1 MLIARCSTIRIVKQ
15 QKTDIPTVE
24 EHRATAFLLG
34 LVLVLAVLYVAF
46 QYNSAPQSVESD
58 DQSLDN
64 LEQDIELHPAVD
76 EKEMVN
82 VMAVQPPQKTCSER
96 IKAVDQP
103 MKQQIDKLSASTTS
117 PLLAGDGEAEALNAK
132 LSAALPPVPVASEQ
146 PLNFRVVQQMPEFPG
161 GGSAFIQWLTRQL
174 RYPPLAQSQKIQGKV
189 VVSFIVNKDGS
200 IADVKLEKSVN
211 ALLDREALR
220 VIRMMPRWKPG
231 VHNNQPC
238 RTMVA
243 VPVVFKI

>member
-1 MLIARCSTIRIVKQ
+1 MDLSDQAL
-15 QKTDIPTVE
+15 DE
-24 EHRATAFLLG
+24 
-34 LVLVLAVLYVAF
+34 LV
-46 QYNSAPQSVESD
+46 
-58 DQSLDN
+58 
-64 LEQDIELHPAVD
+64 QDIELHPAMD
-76 EKEMVN
+76 DKEMVN
-82 VMAVQPPQKTCSER
+82 TMAVQPPQKTFSER
-96 IKAVDQP
+96 IKAVDQSL
-103 MKQQIDKLSASTTS
+103 KQQIEKLSASTTS
-117 PLLAGDGEAEALNAK
+117 PLLVGDGEAEALNAK
-132 LSAALPPVPVASEQ
+132 LSAALPPIPVASEQ
-146 PLNFRVVQQMPEFPG
+146 PLNFRIVQQMPEFPG

-174 RYPPLAQSQKIQGKV
+174 RYPPLAQSQRIQGRV

>member
-1 MLIARCSTIRIVKQ
+1 MDLS
-15 QKTDIPTVE
+15 
-24 EHRATAFLLG
+24 
-34 LVLVLAVLYVAF
+34 
-46 QYNSAPQSVESD
+46 
-58 DQSLDN
+58 DQSLDD
-64 LEQDIELHPAVD
+64 LVQDIELHPAMD
-76 EKEMVN
+76 DKEMVN
-82 VMAVQPPQKTCSER
+82 TMNVQPPQKTFSER

-103 MKQQIDKLSASTTS
+103 LKQQIEKLSASTTS
-117 PLLAGDGEAEALNAK
+117 PLLVGDGEPEALNAK
-132 LSAALPPVPVASEQ
+132 LSAALPPIPVASEQ
-146 PLNFRVVQQMPEFPG
+146 PLNFRIVQQMPEFPG

-174 RYPPLAQSQKIQGKV
+174 RYPPLAQSQRIQGRV

>member
-1 MLIARCSTIRIVKQ
+1 MDLS
-15 QKTDIPTVE
+15 
-24 EHRATAFLLG
+24 
-34 LVLVLAVLYVAF
+34 
-46 QYNSAPQSVESD
+46 
-58 DQSLDN
+58 DQSLDE
-64 LEQDIELHPAVD
+64 LVQDIELHPAMD
-76 EKEMVN
+76 DKEMVN
-82 VMAVQPPQKTCSER
+82 TMAVQPPQKTFSER

-103 MKQQIDKLSASTTS
+103 LKQQIEKLSVSTTS
-117 PLLAGDGEAEALNAK
+117 PLLVGDGEAEALNAK
-132 LSAALPPVPVASEQ
+132 LSAALPPIPVASEQ
-146 PLNFRVVQQMPEFPG
+146 PLNFRIVQQMPEFPG

-174 RYPPLAQSQKIQGKV
+174 RYPPLAQSQRLQGRV

>member
-1 MLIARCSTIRIVKQ
+1 MDLS
-15 QKTDIPTVE
+15 
-24 EHRATAFLLG
+24 
-34 LVLVLAVLYVAF
+34 
-46 QYNSAPQSVESD
+46 
-58 DQSLDN
+58 DQSLDE
-64 LEQDIELHPAVD
+64 LVQDIELHPAMD
-76 EKEMVN
+76 DKEMVN
-82 VMAVQPPQKTCSER
+82 TIALQPPQKTFSER

-103 MKQQIDKLSASTTS
+103 LKQQIEKLSASTTS
-117 PLLAGDGEAEALNAK
+117 PLLVGDGEAEALNAK
-132 LSAALPPVPVASEQ
+132 LSAALPPIPVASEQ
-146 PLNFRVVQQMPEFPG
+146 PLNFRIVQQMPEFPG

-174 RYPPLAQSQKIQGKV
+174 RYPPLAQSQRIQGRV

>member
-1 MLIARCSTIRIVKQ
+1 MKQ
-15 QKTDIPTVE
+15 QKSDIPTVE

-34 LVLVLAVLYVAF
+34 LVLVLSVLYVAF
-46 QYNSAPQSVESD
+46 QYNSAPQGMDLS
-58 DQSLDN
+58 DQSLDE
-64 LEQDIELHPAVD
+64 LVQDIELHPAMD
-76 EKEMVN
+76 DKEMVN
-82 VMAVQPPQKTCSER
+82 TMAVQPPQKTFSER
-96 IKAVDQP
+96 IKAVNQP
-103 MKQQIDKLSASTTS
+103 LKQQIEKLSVSTTS
-117 PLLAGDGEAEALNAK
+117 PLLVGDGEAEALNAK
-132 LSAALPPVPVASEQ
+132 LSAALPPIPVASEQ
-146 PLNFRVVQQMPEFPG
+146 PLNFRIVQQMPEFPG

-174 RYPPLAQSQKIQGKV
+174 RYPPLAQSQRIQGRV

>member
-1 MLIARCSTIRIVKQ
+1 MKQ
-15 QKTDIPTVE
+15 QKSDIPTVE

-34 LVLVLAVLYVAF
+34 LVLVLSVLYVAF
-46 QYNSAPQSVESD
+46 QYNSAPQGMDLS
-58 DQSLDN
+58 DQSLDD
-64 LEQDIELHPAVD
+64 LVQDIELHPAMD
-76 EKEMVN
+76 DKEIVN
-82 VMAVQPPQKTCSER
+82 TMAVQPPQKTFSER
-96 IKAVDQP
+96 IKAVDRP
-103 MKQQIDKLSASTTS
+103 LKQQIEKLSASTTS
-117 PLLAGDGEAEALNAK
+117 PLLVGDGEAEALNAK
-132 LSAALPPVPVASEQ
+132 LSAALPPIPVASEQ
-146 PLNFRVVQQMPEFPG
+146 PLNFRIVQQMPEFPG

-174 RYPPLAQSQKIQGKV
+174 RYPPLAQSQRIQGRV

>member
-1 MLIARCSTIRIVKQ
+1 MDLS
-15 QKTDIPTVE
+15 
-24 EHRATAFLLG
+24 
-34 LVLVLAVLYVAF
+34 
-46 QYNSAPQSVESD
+46 
-58 DQSLDN
+58 DQSLDD
-64 LEQDIELHPAVD
+64 LVQDIELHPATD
-76 EKEMVN
+76 DKEMVN
-82 VMAVQPPQKTCSER
+82 TMAVQPPQKTFSER

-103 MKQQIDKLSASTTS
+103 LKQQIEKLSASTTS
-117 PLLAGDGEAEALNAK
+117 PLLVGDGEAEALNAK
-132 LSAALPPVPVASEQ
+132 LSAALPPIPVASEQ
-146 PLNFRVVQQMPEFPG
+146 PLNFRIVQQMPEFPG

-174 RYPPLAQSQKIQGKV
+174 RYPPLAQSQRIQGRV

-200 IADVKLEKSVN
+200 IADIKLEKSVN

>member
-1 MLIARCSTIRIVKQ
+1 MKQ
-15 QKTDIPTVE
+15 QKSDIPTVE

-34 LVLVLAVLYVAF
+34 LVLVLSVLYVAF
-46 QYNSAPQSVESD
+46 QYNSAPQGMDLS
-58 DQSLDN
+58 DQSLDD
-64 LEQDIELHPAVD
+64 LVQDIELHPAMD
-76 EKEMVN
+76 DKEMVN
-82 VMAVQPPQKTCSER
+82 TMTVQPPQKTFSER
-96 IKAVDQP
+96 IKAVNQP
-103 MKQQIDKLSASTTS
+103 LKQQIEKLSASTTS
-117 PLLAGDGEAEALNAK
+117 PLLVGDGEAEALNAK
-132 LSAALPPVPVASEQ
+132 LSAALPPIPVASEQ
-146 PLNFRVVQQMPEFPG
+146 PLNFRIVQQMPEFPG

-174 RYPPLAQSQKIQGKV
+174 RYPPLAQSQRIQGRV

>member
-1 MLIARCSTIRIVKQ
+1 MDLS
-15 QKTDIPTVE
+15 
-24 EHRATAFLLG
+24 
-34 LVLVLAVLYVAF
+34 
-46 QYNSAPQSVESD
+46 
-58 DQSLDN
+58 DQSLDE
-64 LEQDIELHPAVD
+64 LVQDIELHPAMD
-76 EKEMVN
+76 DKEMVN
-82 VMAVQPPQKTCSER
+82 TMTVQPPQKTFSER
-96 IKAVDQP
+96 IKAVDQSL
-103 MKQQIDKLSASTTS
+103 KQQIEKLSASTTS
-117 PLLAGDGEAEALNAK
+117 PLLVGDGEAEALNAK
-132 LSAALPPVPVASEQ
+132 LSAALPPIPVASEQ
-146 PLNFRVVQQMPEFPG
+146 PLNFRIVQQMPEFPG

-174 RYPPLAQSQKIQGKV
+174 RYPPLAQSQRIQGRV

>member
-1 MLIARCSTIRIVKQ
+1 MDLS
-15 QKTDIPTVE
+15 
-24 EHRATAFLLG
+24 
-34 LVLVLAVLYVAF
+34 
-46 QYNSAPQSVESD
+46 
-58 DQSLDN
+58 DQSLDE
-64 LEQDIELHPAVD
+64 LVQDIELHPAMD
-76 EKEMVN
+76 DKEMVN
-82 VMAVQPPQKTCSER
+82 TMAVQPPQKTFSER

-103 MKQQIDKLSASTTS
+103 LKQQIEKLSASTTS
-117 PLLAGDGEAEALNAK
+117 PLLVGDGEAEALNAK
-132 LSAALPPVPVASEQ
+132 LSAALPPIPMASEQ
-146 PLNFRVVQQMPEFPG
+146 PLNFRIVQQMPEFPG

-174 RYPPLAQSQKIQGKV
+174 RYPPLAQSQRIQGRV

>member
-1 MLIARCSTIRIVKQ
+1 MDLS
-15 QKTDIPTVE
+15 
-24 EHRATAFLLG
+24 
-34 LVLVLAVLYVAF
+34 
-46 QYNSAPQSVESD
+46 
-58 DQSLDN
+58 DQSLDE
-64 LEQDIELHPAVD
+64 LVQDIELHPAMD
-76 EKEMVN
+76 DKEMVN
-82 VMAVQPPQKTCSER
+82 TMAVQPPQKTFSER

-103 MKQQIDKLSASTTS
+103 LKQQIEKLSASTTS
-117 PLLAGDGEAEALNAK
+117 PLLVGDGEAEALNAK
-132 LSAALPPVPVASEQ
+132 LSAALPPIPVASEQ
-146 PLNFRVVQQMPEFPG
+146 PLNFRIVQQMPEFPG
-161 GGSAFIQWLTRQL
+161 GGSAFIQWLTHQL
-174 RYPPLAQSQKIQGKV
+174 RYPPLAQSQRIQGRV

>member
-1 MLIARCSTIRIVKQ
+1 MDLS
-15 QKTDIPTVE
+15 
-24 EHRATAFLLG
+24 
-34 LVLVLAVLYVAF
+34 
-46 QYNSAPQSVESD
+46 
-58 DQSLDN
+58 DQSLDE
-64 LEQDIELHPAVD
+64 LVQDIELHPAMD
-76 EKEMVN
+76 DKEMVN
-82 VMAVQPPQKTCSER
+82 TMAVQPPQKTFSER
-96 IKAVDQP
+96 IKAVNQP
-103 MKQQIDKLSASTTS
+103 LKQQIEKLSASTTS
-117 PLLAGDGEAEALNAK
+117 PLLVGDGEAEALNAK

-146 PLNFRVVQQMPEFPG
+146 PLNFRIVQQMPEFPG

-174 RYPPLAQSQKIQGKV
+174 RYPPLAQSQRIQGRV

-200 IADVKLEKSVN
+200 IVDVKLEKSVN

>member
-1 MLIARCSTIRIVKQ
+1 MDLSDQAL
-15 QKTDIPTVE
+15 DD
-24 EHRATAFLLG
+24 
-34 LVLVLAVLYVAF
+34 LV
-46 QYNSAPQSVESD
+46 
-58 DQSLDN
+58 
-64 LEQDIELHPAVD
+64 QDIELHPAMD
-76 EKEMVN
+76 DKEMVN
-82 VMAVQPPQKTCSER
+82 NMTVQPPQKTFSER

-103 MKQQIDKLSASTTS
+103 LKQQIEKLSASTAS
-117 PLLAGDGEAEALNAK
+117 PLLVGDGEAEALNAK
-132 LSAALPPVPVASEQ
+132 LSAALPPIPVASEQ
-146 PLNFRVVQQMPEFPG
+146 PLNFRIVQQMPEFPG

-174 RYPPLAQSQKIQGKV
+174 RYPPLAQSQRIQGRV

-211 ALLDREALR
+211 AMLDREALR

>member
-1 MLIARCSTIRIVKQ
+1 MDLS
-15 QKTDIPTVE
+15 
-24 EHRATAFLLG
+24 
-34 LVLVLAVLYVAF
+34 
-46 QYNSAPQSVESD
+46 
-58 DQSLDN
+58 DQSLDD
-64 LEQDIELHPAVD
+64 LVQDIELHPAMD
-76 EKEMVN
+76 DKEMVN
-82 VMAVQPPQKTCSER
+82 TMAVQPPQKTFSER

-103 MKQQIDKLSASTTS
+103 LKQQIEKLSASTTS
-117 PLLAGDGEAEALNAK
+117 PLLVGDGEAEALNAK
-132 LSAALPPVPVASEQ
+132 LSAALPPVPAASEQ
-146 PLNFRVVQQMPEFPG
+146 PLNFRIVQQMPEFPG

-174 RYPPLAQSQKIQGKV
+174 RYPPSAQSQRIQGRV

>member
-1 MLIARCSTIRIVKQ
+1 MDL
-15 QKTDIPTVE
+15 
-24 EHRATAFLLG
+24 
-34 LVLVLAVLYVAF
+34 
-46 QYNSAPQSVESD
+46 SD
-58 DQSLDN
+58 HSLDD
-64 LEQDIELHPAVD
+64 LVQDIELHPAMD
-76 EKEMVN
+76 DKEMVN
-82 VMAVQPPQKTCSER
+82 TMAVQPPQKTFSER

-103 MKQQIDKLSASTTS
+103 LKQQIEKLSASTTS
-117 PLLAGDGEAEALNAK
+117 PLLVGDGEAEALNAK
-132 LSAALPPVPVASEQ
+132 LSAALPPIPVASEQ

-161 GGSAFIQWLTRQL
+161 GGSAFIRWLTRQL
-174 RYPPLAQSQKIQGKV
+174 RYPPLAQSQRIQGRV

>member
-1 MLIARCSTIRIVKQ
+1 MDLS
-15 QKTDIPTVE
+15 
-24 EHRATAFLLG
+24 
-34 LVLVLAVLYVAF
+34 
-46 QYNSAPQSVESD
+46 
-58 DQSLDN
+58 DQSLDD
-64 LEQDIELHPAVD
+64 LVQDIELHPATD
-76 EKEMVN
+76 DKEMVN
-82 VMAVQPPQKTCSER
+82 TMTVQPPQKTFSER

-103 MKQQIDKLSASTTS
+103 LKQQIEKLSATTTS
-117 PLLAGDGEAEALNAK
+117 PLLVGDGEAEALNAK
-132 LSAALPPVPVASEQ
+132 LSAALPPIPVTSEQ
-146 PLNFRVVQQMPEFPG
+146 PLNFRIVQQMPEFPG

-174 RYPPLAQSQKIQGKV
+174 RYPPLAQSQRIQGRV

>member
-1 MLIARCSTIRIVKQ
+1 MDLS
-15 QKTDIPTVE
+15 
-24 EHRATAFLLG
+24 
-34 LVLVLAVLYVAF
+34 
-46 QYNSAPQSVESD
+46 
-58 DQSLDN
+58 DQSLDD
-64 LEQDIELHPAVD
+64 LVQDIELHPAMD
-76 EKEMVN
+76 DKEMVN
-82 VMAVQPPQKTCSER
+82 TMAVQPPQKTFSER

-103 MKQQIDKLSASTTS
+103 LKQQIEKLSTSTTS
-117 PLLAGDGEAEALNAK
+117 PLLVGGGEAEALNAK
-132 LSAALPPVPVASEQ
+132 LSAALPPVPMASEQ
-146 PLNFRVVQQMPEFPG
+146 PLNFRIVQQMPEFPG

-174 RYPPLAQSQKIQGKV
+174 RYPPLAQSQRIQGRV

>member
-1 MLIARCSTIRIVKQ
+1 MKQ
-15 QKTDIPTVE
+15 QKSDIPTVE

-34 LVLVLAVLYVAF
+34 LVLVLSVLYVAF
-46 QYNSAPQSVESD
+46 QYNSAPQGMDLS
-58 DQSLDN
+58 DQSLDD
-64 LEQDIELHPAVD
+64 LVQDIELHPAMD
-76 EKEMVN
+76 DKEMVN
-82 VMAVQPPQKTCSER
+82 TMAVQPPQKTFSER
-96 IKAVDQP
+96 IKAADQP
-103 MKQQIDKLSASTTS
+103 LKQQIEKLSASTTS
-117 PLLAGDGEAEALNAK
+117 PLLVGDGEAEALNAK
-132 LSAALPPVPVASEQ
+132 LSAALPPIPVASEQ
-146 PLNFRVVQQMPEFPG
+146 PLNFRIVQQMPEFPG

-174 RYPPLAQSQKIQGKV
+174 RYPPLAQSQRIQGRV

-211 ALLDREALR
+211 DLLDREALR

>member
-1 MLIARCSTIRIVKQ
+1 MDLS
-15 QKTDIPTVE
+15 
-24 EHRATAFLLG
+24 
-34 LVLVLAVLYVAF
+34 
-46 QYNSAPQSVESD
+46 
-58 DQSLDN
+58 DQSLDE
-64 LEQDIELHPAVD
+64 LVQDIELHPAMD
-76 EKEMVN
+76 DKEMVN
-82 VMAVQPPQKTCSER
+82 TMVVQPPQKTFSER

-103 MKQQIDKLSASTTS
+103 LKQQIEKLSASTTS
-117 PLLAGDGEAEALNAK
+117 PLLVGDGEAEALNAK
-132 LSAALPPVPVASEQ
+132 LSAALPPIPVASEQ
-146 PLNFRVVQQMPEFPG
+146 PLNFRIVQQMPEFPG

-174 RYPPLAQSQKIQGKV
+174 RYPPLAQSQRIQGRV

-200 IADVKLEKSVN
+200 IVDVKLEKSVN

>member
-1 MLIARCSTIRIVKQ
+1 MDLS
-15 QKTDIPTVE
+15 
-24 EHRATAFLLG
+24 
-34 LVLVLAVLYVAF
+34 
-46 QYNSAPQSVESD
+46 
-58 DQSLDN
+58 DQSLDE
-64 LEQDIELHPAVD
+64 LVQDIELHPAMD
-76 EKEMVN
+76 DKEMVN
-82 VMAVQPPQKTCSER
+82 TMAVQPPQKTFSER

-103 MKQQIDKLSASTTS
+103 LKQQIEKLSASTTS
-117 PLLAGDGEAEALNAK
+117 PLLVGDGEAEALNAK
-132 LSAALPPVPVASEQ
+132 LSAALPPIPVASEQ
-146 PLNFRVVQQMPEFPG
+146 PLNFRIVQQMPEFPG

-174 RYPPLAQSQKIQGKV
+174 RYPPLAQSQRIQGRV

-200 IADVKLEKSVN
+200 IVDVKLEKSVN

>member
-1 MLIARCSTIRIVKQ
+1 MDLS
-15 QKTDIPTVE
+15 
-24 EHRATAFLLG
+24 
-34 LVLVLAVLYVAF
+34 
-46 QYNSAPQSVESD
+46 
-58 DQSLDN
+58 DQSLDD
-64 LEQDIELHPAVD
+64 LVQDIELHPAMD
-76 EKEMVN
+76 DKEMVN
-82 VMAVQPPQKTCSER
+82 TMAVQPQQKTFSER

-103 MKQQIDKLSASTTS
+103 LKQQIEKLSASTTS
-117 PLLAGDGEAEALNAK
+117 PLLVGDGEAEALNAK

-146 PLNFRVVQQMPEFPG
+146 PLNFRIVQQMPEFPG

-174 RYPPLAQSQKIQGKV
+174 RYPPLAQSQRIQGRV

-200 IADVKLEKSVN
+200 IADVKLEKSIN

>member
-1 MLIARCSTIRIVKQ
+1 MDLS
-15 QKTDIPTVE
+15 
-24 EHRATAFLLG
+24 
-34 LVLVLAVLYVAF
+34 
-46 QYNSAPQSVESD
+46 
-58 DQSLDN
+58 DQSLDE
-64 LEQDIELHPAVD
+64 LVQDIELHPAMD
-76 EKEMVN
+76 DKETVN
-82 VMAVQPPQKTCSER
+82 TMTVQPPQKTFSER
-96 IKAVDQP
+96 IKAVNQP
-103 MKQQIDKLSASTTS
+103 LKQQIEKLSVSTTS
-117 PLLAGDGEAEALNAK
+117 PLLVGDGEAEALNAK
-132 LSAALPPVPVASEQ
+132 LSAALPPIPVASEQ
-146 PLNFRVVQQMPEFPG
+146 PLNFRIVQQMPEFPG

-174 RYPPLAQSQKIQGKV
+174 RYPPLAQSQRIQGRV

-238 RTMVA
+238 RTMVT

>member
-1 MLIARCSTIRIVKQ
+1 MDLS
-15 QKTDIPTVE
+15 
-24 EHRATAFLLG
+24 
-34 LVLVLAVLYVAF
+34 
-46 QYNSAPQSVESD
+46 
-58 DQSLDN
+58 DQSLDD
-64 LEQDIELHPAVD
+64 LVQDIELHPAMD
-76 EKEMVN
+76 DKEMVN
-82 VMAVQPPQKTCSER
+82 TMAVQPPQKTFSER

-103 MKQQIDKLSASTTS
+103 LKQQIEKLSVSTTS
-117 PLLAGDGEAEALNAK
+117 PLLVGDGEAEALNAK
-132 LSAALPPVPVASEQ
+132 LSAALPPIPVASEQ
-146 PLNFRVVQQMPEFPG
+146 PLNFRIVQQMPEFPD

-174 RYPPLAQSQKIQGKV
+174 RYPPLAQSQRIQGRV

>member
-1 MLIARCSTIRIVKQ
+1 MDLS
-15 QKTDIPTVE
+15 
-24 EHRATAFLLG
+24 
-34 LVLVLAVLYVAF
+34 
-46 QYNSAPQSVESD
+46 
-58 DQSLDN
+58 DQSLDE
-64 LEQDIELHPAVD
+64 LVQDIELHPAMD
-76 EKEMVN
+76 DKEMVN
-82 VMAVQPPQKTCSER
+82 TITVQPPQKTFSER

-103 MKQQIDKLSASTTS
+103 LKQQIEKLSASTTS
-117 PLLAGDGEAEALNAK
+117 PLLVGDGEAEALNAK
-132 LSAALPPVPVASEQ
+132 LSATLPPIPVASEQ
-146 PLNFRVVQQMPEFPG
+146 PLNFRIVQQMPEFPG

-174 RYPPLAQSQKIQGKV
+174 RYPPLAQSQRIQGRV

-200 IADVKLEKSVN
+200 IVDVKLEKSVN

>member
-1 MLIARCSTIRIVKQ
+1 MDLS
-15 QKTDIPTVE
+15 
-24 EHRATAFLLG
+24 
-34 LVLVLAVLYVAF
+34 
-46 QYNSAPQSVESD
+46 
-58 DQSLDN
+58 DQSLDE
-64 LEQDIELHPAVD
+64 LVQDIELHPAMD
-76 EKEMVN
+76 DKEMVN
-82 VMAVQPPQKTCSER
+82 TMVVQPPQKTFSER

-103 MKQQIDKLSASTTS
+103 LKQQIEKLSASTTS
-117 PLLAGDGEAEALNAK
+117 PLLVGDGEAEALNAK
-132 LSAALPPVPVASEQ
+132 LSAALPPIPVASEQ
-146 PLNFRVVQQMPEFPG
+146 PLNFRIVQQMPEFPG

-174 RYPPLAQSQKIQGKV
+174 RYPPLAQSQRIQGRV

>member
-1 MLIARCSTIRIVKQ
+1 MKQ
-15 QKTDIPTVE
+15 QKSDIPTVD

-34 LVLVLAVLYVAF
+34 LVLVLSVLYVAF
-46 QYNSAPQSVESD
+46 QYNSAPQGMDLS
-58 DQSLDN
+58 DQSLDD
-64 LEQDIELHPAVD
+64 LVQDIELHPAMD
-76 EKEMVN
+76 DKDMVN
-82 VMAVQPPQKTCSER
+82 TMAVQPPQKTFSER

-103 MKQQIDKLSASTTS
+103 LKQQIEKLSASTTS
-117 PLLAGDGEAEALNAK
+117 PLLVGDGEAEALNAK
-132 LSAALPPVPVASEQ
+132 LSAALPPIPVASEQ
-146 PLNFRVVQQMPEFPG
+146 PLNFRIVQQMPEFPG

-174 RYPPLAQSQKIQGKV
+174 RYPPLAQSQKIQGRV

-200 IADVKLEKSVN
+200 IADIKLEKSVN

>member
-1 MLIARCSTIRIVKQ
+1 MDLS
-15 QKTDIPTVE
+15 
-24 EHRATAFLLG
+24 
-34 LVLVLAVLYVAF
+34 
-46 QYNSAPQSVESD
+46 
-58 DQSLDN
+58 DQSLDE
-64 LEQDIELHPAVD
+64 LVQDIELHPAMD
-76 EKEMVN
+76 DKEMVN
-82 VMAVQPPQKTCSER
+82 TMAVLPPQKTFSER

-103 MKQQIDKLSASTTS
+103 LKQQIEKLSASTTS
-117 PLLAGDGEAEALNAK
+117 PLLVGDGEAEALNAK
-132 LSAALPPVPVASEQ
+132 LSAALPPIPVASEQ
-146 PLNFRVVQQMPEFPG
+146 PLNFRIVQKMPEFPG

-174 RYPPLAQSQKIQGKV
+174 RYPPLAQSQRIQGRV

>member
-1 MLIARCSTIRIVKQ
+1 MDLS
-15 QKTDIPTVE
+15 
-24 EHRATAFLLG
+24 
-34 LVLVLAVLYVAF
+34 
-46 QYNSAPQSVESD
+46 
-58 DQSLDN
+58 DQSLDE
-64 LEQDIELHPAVD
+64 LVQDIELHPAMD
-76 EKEMVN
+76 DKEMVN
-82 VMAVQPPQKTCSER
+82 TMAVQPPQKTFSER

-103 MKQQIDKLSASTTS
+103 LKQQIEKLSASTTS
-117 PLLAGDGEAEALNAK
+117 PLLVGDGKAEALNAK
-132 LSAALPPVPVASEQ
+132 LSAALPPIPVASEQ
-146 PLNFRVVQQMPEFPG
+146 PLNFRIVQQMPEFPG
-161 GGSAFIQWLTRQL
+161 GGSAFIQWLTHQL
-174 RYPPLAQSQKIQGKV
+174 RYPPLAQSQRIQGRV

>member
-1 MLIARCSTIRIVKQ
+1 MDLS
-15 QKTDIPTVE
+15 
-24 EHRATAFLLG
+24 
-34 LVLVLAVLYVAF
+34 
-46 QYNSAPQSVESD
+46 
-58 DQSLDN
+58 DQSLDD
-64 LEQDIELHPAVD
+64 LVQDIELHPAMD
-76 EKEMVN
+76 DKEMVN
-82 VMAVQPPQKTCSER
+82 TMTVQPPQKTFSER

-103 MKQQIDKLSASTTS
+103 LKQQIEKLSASTTS
-117 PLLAGDGEAEALNAK
+117 PLLVGDGKAEALNAK
-132 LSAALPPVPVASEQ
+132 LSAALPPIPTASEQ
-146 PLNFRVVQQMPEFPG
+146 PLNFRIVQQMPEFPG

-174 RYPPLAQSQKIQGKV
+174 RYPQLAQSQKIQGRV

>member
-1 MLIARCSTIRIVKQ
+1 MDLS
-15 QKTDIPTVE
+15 
-24 EHRATAFLLG
+24 
-34 LVLVLAVLYVAF
+34 
-46 QYNSAPQSVESD
+46 
-58 DQSLDN
+58 DQSLDE
-64 LEQDIELHPAVD
+64 LVQDIELHPAMD
-76 EKEMVN
+76 DKEMVN
-82 VMAVQPPQKTCSER
+82 TMAVQPPQKTFSER
-96 IKAVDQP
+96 IKAVNQP
-103 MKQQIDKLSASTTS
+103 LKQQIEKLSASTTS
-117 PLLAGDGEAEALNAK
+117 PLLVGDGEAEALNAK
-132 LSAALPPVPVASEQ
+132 LSAALPRIPVASEQ
-146 PLNFRVVQQMPEFPG
+146 PLNFRIVQQMPEFPG

-174 RYPPLAQSQKIQGKV
+174 RYPPLAQSQRIQGRV

>member
-1 MLIARCSTIRIVKQ
+1 MDLS
-15 QKTDIPTVE
+15 
-24 EHRATAFLLG
+24 
-34 LVLVLAVLYVAF
+34 
-46 QYNSAPQSVESD
+46 
-58 DQSLDN
+58 DQSLDD
-64 LEQDIELHPAVD
+64 LVQDIELHPNMD
-76 EKEMVN
+76 DKEMVN
-82 VMAVQPPQKTCSER
+82 TMAVQPPQKTFSER

-103 MKQQIDKLSASTTS
+103 LKQQIEKLSASTTS
-117 PLLAGDGEAEALNAK
+117 PLLVGDGEAEALNAK
-132 LSAALPPVPVASEQ
+132 LSAALPPIPVASEQ
-146 PLNFRVVQQMPEFPG
+146 PLNFRIVQQMPEFPG

-174 RYPPLAQSQKIQGKV
+174 RYPPLAQSQRIQGRV

>member
-1 MLIARCSTIRIVKQ
+1 MKQ
-15 QKTDIPTVE
+15 QKSDIPTVE

-34 LVLVLAVLYVAF
+34 LVLVLSVLYVAF
-46 QYNSAPQSVESD
+46 QYNSAPQGMDLS
-58 DQSLDN
+58 DQSLDE
-64 LEQDIELHPAVD
+64 LVQDIELHPAMD
-76 EKEMVN
+76 DKETVN
-82 VMAVQPPQKTCSER
+82 TMTVQPPQKTFSER
-96 IKAVDQP
+96 IKAVNQP
-103 MKQQIDKLSASTTS
+103 LKQQIEKLSVSTTS
-117 PLLAGDGEAEALNAK
+117 PLLVGDGEAEALNAK
-132 LSAALPPVPVASEQ
+132 LSAALPPIPVASEQ
-146 PLNFRVVQQMPEFPG
+146 PLNFRIVQQMPEFPG

-174 RYPPLAQSQKIQGKV
+174 RYPPLAQSQRIQGRV

-238 RTMVA
+238 RTMVT

>member
-1 MLIARCSTIRIVKQ
+1 MDLS
-15 QKTDIPTVE
+15 E
-24 EHRATAFLLG
+24 
-34 LVLVLAVLYVAF
+34 
-46 QYNSAPQSVESD
+46 
-58 DQSLDN
+58 QSLDE
-64 LEQDIELHPAVD
+64 LVQDIELHPAMD
-76 EKEMVN
+76 DKEMVN
-82 VMAVQPPQKTCSER
+82 TMSVQPPQKTFSER

-103 MKQQIDKLSASTTS
+103 LKQQIEKLSASTTS
-117 PLLAGDGEAEALNAK
+117 PLLVGDGEAEALNAK
-132 LSAALPPVPVASEQ
+132 LSAALPPIPVASEQ
-146 PLNFRVVQQMPEFPG
+146 PLNFRIVQQMPEFPG

-174 RYPPLAQSQKIQGKV
+174 RYPPLAQSQRIQGRV

>member
-1 MLIARCSTIRIVKQ
+1 MDLS
-15 QKTDIPTVE
+15 
-24 EHRATAFLLG
+24 
-34 LVLVLAVLYVAF
+34 
-46 QYNSAPQSVESD
+46 
-58 DQSLDN
+58 DQSLDD
-64 LEQDIELHPAVD
+64 LVQDIELHPAMD
-76 EKEMVN
+76 DKEMAN
-82 VMAVQPPQKTCSER
+82 TMAVQPPQKTFSER
-96 IKAVDQP
+96 IKAVGQP
-103 MKQQIDKLSASTTS
+103 LKQQIEKLSASTTS
-117 PLLAGDGEAEALNAK
+117 PLLVGDGEAEALNAK
-132 LSAALPPVPVASEQ
+132 LSAALPPIPVASEQ
-146 PLNFRVVQQMPEFPG
+146 PLNFRIVQQMPEFPG

-174 RYPPLAQSQKIQGKV
+174 RYPPLAQSQRIQGRV

>member
-1 MLIARCSTIRIVKQ
+1 MKQ
-15 QKTDIPTVE
+15 QKSDIPTVE

-34 LVLVLAVLYVAF
+34 LVLVLSVLYVAF
-46 QYNSAPQSVESD
+46 QYNSAPQGMDLS
-58 DQSLDN
+58 DQSLDE
-64 LEQDIELHPAVD
+64 LVQDIELHPAMD
-76 EKEMVN
+76 DKEMVN
-82 VMAVQPPQKTCSER
+82 TMAVQPPQKTFSER
-96 IKAVDQP
+96 IKAMDQP
-103 MKQQIDKLSASTTS
+103 LKQQIEKLSASTTS
-117 PLLAGDGEAEALNAK
+117 SLLVGDGEAEALNAK
-132 LSAALPPVPVASEQ
+132 LSAALPPIPVASEQ
-146 PLNFRVVQQMPEFPG
+146 PLNFRIVQQMPEFPG

-174 RYPPLAQSQKIQGKV
+174 RYPPLAQSQRIQGRV

>member
-1 MLIARCSTIRIVKQ
+1 MDLS
-15 QKTDIPTVE
+15 
-24 EHRATAFLLG
+24 
-34 LVLVLAVLYVAF
+34 
-46 QYNSAPQSVESD
+46 
-58 DQSLDN
+58 DQSLDD
-64 LEQDIELHPAVD
+64 LVQDIELHPAMD
-76 EKEMVN
+76 DKEMVN
-82 VMAVQPPQKTCSER
+82 TMAVQPPQKTFSER

-103 MKQQIDKLSASTTS
+103 LKQQIEKLSASITS
-117 PLLAGDGEAEALNAK
+117 PLLVGDGEAEALNAK
-132 LSAALPPVPVASEQ
+132 LSAALPPIPVASEQ
-146 PLNFRVVQQMPEFPG
+146 PLNFRIVQQMPEFPG

-174 RYPPLAQSQKIQGKV
+174 RYPPLAQSQRIQGRV

>member
-1 MLIARCSTIRIVKQ
+1 MDLS
-15 QKTDIPTVE
+15 
-24 EHRATAFLLG
+24 
-34 LVLVLAVLYVAF
+34 
-46 QYNSAPQSVESD
+46 
-58 DQSLDN
+58 DQSLDE
-64 LEQDIELHPAVD
+64 LVQDIELHPAMD
-76 EKEMVN
+76 DKEMVN
-82 VMAVQPPQKTCSER
+82 TMTVQPPQKTFSER
-96 IKAVDQP
+96 IKAVNQP
-103 MKQQIDKLSASTTS
+103 LKQQIEKLSASTTS
-117 PLLAGDGEAEALNAK
+117 PLLVGDGEAEALNAK
-132 LSAALPPVPVASEQ
+132 LSAALPPIPVASEQ
-146 PLNFRVVQQMPEFPG
+146 PLNFRIVQQMPEFPG

-174 RYPPLAQSQKIQGKV
+174 RYPPLAQSQRIQGRV

-200 IADVKLEKSVN
+200 IADVKLEKSIN

>member
-1 MLIARCSTIRIVKQ
+1 MDLS
-15 QKTDIPTVE
+15 
-24 EHRATAFLLG
+24 
-34 LVLVLAVLYVAF
+34 
-46 QYNSAPQSVESD
+46 
-58 DQSLDN
+58 DQSLDE
-64 LEQDIELHPAVD
+64 LVQDIELHPAMD
-76 EKEMVN
+76 DKEMVN
-82 VMAVQPPQKTCSER
+82 TMAVQPPQKTFSER

-103 MKQQIDKLSASTTS
+103 LKQQIEKLSASTTS
-117 PLLAGDGEAEALNAK
+117 PLLVGDGEAEALNAK
-132 LSAALPPVPVASEQ
+132 LSATLPPIPVVSEQ
-146 PLNFRVVQQMPEFPG
+146 PLNFRIVQQMPEFPG

-174 RYPPLAQSQKIQGKV
+174 RYPPLAQSQRIQGRV

-200 IADVKLEKSVN
+200 IVDVKLEKSVN